1 MIWYDLVIWQVIMI
15 LYYKI
20 LGWVS
25 CKRSSD
31 DDIYV
36 SGELKLFYEKNE

>member
-1 MIWYDLVIWQVIMI
+1 MI

-20 LGWVS
+20 LGCVS
-25 CKRSSD
+25 CNRSSD

-36 SGELKLFYEKNE
+36 SGELKLLVEKND